1 MNHCFPCRV
10 ALVFLA
16 LLLSVVACSSTD
28 PPDQPEVEVPLLLG
42 LGVSPL
48 YPVIPV
54 GGVIQFRATG
64 YLEDMTTVDMTDVV
78 DWQSW
83 NTEVLDIT
91 EALDWEGKAL
101 GVAAGSSRVRAVHE
115 DVTSNE
121 VRVTVIDAE
130 LEQLTVSPPSVT
142 LEEGDRLQLLAE
154 AGFSDGSYGDVTGS
168 VQWVTDDPQVVTVW
182 PDGELVGEGE
192 GLTYVG
198 ALWESPGMDPVEA
211 MIAVQVVEPGF
222 QIPPPDLRVTQF
234 TGVVVEDTVHWTAT
248 VENVGGRAA
257 STFWVEFW
265 LDRSGAPP
273 APPALGDGYEVVS
286 VLGAGESRVVTSS
299 MSDVPDGDFESWILV
314 DSLGVVEEGD
324 EENNVAGPEE
334 LTVDASGG
342 QGSSGVPDIDVLWL
356 EGFTVTDP
364 DGVFYFVDLQNLGD
378 GATGAFSVAL
388 YADQSVEPSS
398 SLPPDDLIEVESV
411 EPGEIRYLARE
422 VPGILTS
429 SWQSWVLADPSNQVE
444 ESEEG
449 NNSMDALIVPE

>member
-1 MNHCFPCRV
+1 M
-10 ALVFLA
+10 
-16 LLLSVVACSSTD
+16 
-28 PPDQPEVEVPLLLG
+28 LLG

-83 NTEVLDIT
+83 DTEVLDIT

-101 GVAAGSSRVRAVHE
+101 GVTAGTSRVRAVHE
-115 DVTSNE
+115 GVISNE
-121 VRVTVIDAE
+121 VRATVIDAE
-130 LEQLTVSPPSVT
+130 LEQLTVSPPTVT
-142 LEEGDRLQLLAE
+142 LEEGGRLQLIAE
-154 AGFSDGSYGDVTGS
+154 AAFTDGSYGDVTGS

-182 PDGELVGEGE
+182 PDGELVGEGQ

-198 ALWESPGMDPVEA
+198 ALWTSPGMEPVED

-222 QIPPPDLRVTQF
+222 EIPPPDLRVTQF
-234 TGVVVEDTVHWTAT
+234 SSSVVEDTVHWTAT

-257 STFWVEFW
+257 STFWVEVW
-265 LDRSGAPP
+265 LDRSGPPP
-273 APPALGDGYEVVS
+273 APPALGDGYAVVS
-286 VLGAGESRVVTSS
+286 VLGAGESRVVTFSQ
-299 MSDVPDGDFESWILV
+299 SDVANGDFDSWILV
-314 DSLGVVEEGD
+314 DSLGVVEESD
-324 EENNVAGPEE
+324 EENNVAGPTEF
-334 LTVDASGG
+334 TVDASGG
-342 QGSSGVPDIDVLWL
+342 TGTEGVPDIDILWL

-364 DGVFYFVDLQNLGD
+364 AGVFYFIDLQNVGD
-378 GATGAFSVAL
+378 GATGDFSVAL
-388 YADQSVEPSS
+388 YSDEPAEPSS

-422 VPGILTS
+422 VPGTLTS
-429 SWQSWVLADPSNQVE
+429 SWHSWAVADPSDQVD

-449 NNSMDALIVPE
+449 NNSMDAVIVPE